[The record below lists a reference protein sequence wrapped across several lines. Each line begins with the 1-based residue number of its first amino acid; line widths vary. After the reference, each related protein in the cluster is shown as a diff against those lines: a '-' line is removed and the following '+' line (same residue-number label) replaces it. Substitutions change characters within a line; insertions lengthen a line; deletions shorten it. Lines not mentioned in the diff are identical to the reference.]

1 MNRRFLPRS
10 PAWAALG
17 LLCAQ
22 VAGATAL
29 VREDVAHLSET
40 SDVIVRGTVRRVES
54 RWTSDHRRIVTD
66 VELQVAESL
75 KGAPGQTLVVMQPG
89 GVVGDIGQ
97 KVSGLAS
104 FAQGEEVVVFLQQ
117 RGTDRFIVSGM
128 AQGKFRVERSSDGT
142 SAFAVPDSLGD
153 AVVVDAK
160 SGQPTAERTPI
171 LALEELRR
179 TVRAALAP
187 SRKGGAQ

>member
-1 MNRRFLPRS
+1 MIRRFVRRS
-10 PAWAALG
+10 PVWAALG
-17 LLCAQ
+17 LLGAQ
-22 VAGATAL
+22 LAGATAL
-29 VREDVAHLSET
+29 VREDLAHLSET
-40 SDVIVRGTVRRVES
+40 SDAIVRGTVRRVES

-66 VELQVAESL
+66 VEIQVAESL
-75 KGAPGQTLVVMQPG
+75 KGSSAQTLVVLQPG

-104 FAQGEEVVVFLQQ
+104 FARGEEVVVFLQQ

-142 SAFAVPDSLGD
+142 AAFAIPDSLGD
-153 AVVVDAK
+153 ALLVDPK
-160 SGQPTAERTPI
+160 TGQPTSKRTPI
-171 LALEELRR
+171 LALDDLRR
-179 TVRAALAP
+179 TVKAALAP